1 MACRLF
7 GVIRNWIAK
16 YSLQKLYL
24 RLKEYKTFEVKEM
37 ELDEKK
43 YLYLLFILPIVV
55 LFFLYNLYWKR
66 KKQREFGDLDLVK
79 KLSPESSFFKP
90 ILKLG
95 VLLLALTG
103 LILGLVNPKIGT
115 KMETVKREGIDIVFA
130 IDVSKSMLAEDVA
143 PNRLE
148 KSKQIVSQIIN
159 QLGSDRIGIVAYA
172 GNSFPVL
179 PITTDYSVAKMFLQS
194 MNTDM
199 VSSVGTSLDEAIK
212 LSATYF
218 DDKKTSKLLIMIS
231 DGEDHSEGAEAA
243 AEEANKLGIKIITIG
258 VGTEKG
264 GMIPLKQNGVV
275 QGFKRDSNNEIVI
288 TKLNQ
293 ESLTA
298 IAKATKGGYV
308 KGTNTKDVVEY
319 VKNALNN
326 IEKTEFEATQM
337 ADFQSQFQ
345 WFLGIAFILLV
356 LDVFLLERKTKWVR
370 KLNLFNDKE

>member
-1 MACRLF
+1 
-7 GVIRNWIAK
+7 
-16 YSLQKLYL
+16 
-24 RLKEYKTFEVKEM
+24 M

-43 YLYLLFILPIVV
+43 YLYLLFLLPLLV
-55 LFFLYNLYWKR
+55 LVFLFNMYWKR
-66 KKQREFGDLDLVK
+66 KKQREFGDLELVQR
-79 KLSPESSFFKP
+79 LSPESSVFKP

-95 VLLLALTG
+95 VLLLALTA

-130 IDVSKSMLAEDVA
+130 IDVSKSMLCEDVA
-143 PNRLE
+143 PNRLD
-148 KSKQIVSQIIN
+148 KSKQLVSQIIN
-159 QLGSDRIGIVAYA
+159 QLGNDRIGIVAYA
-172 GNSFPVL
+172 GSSFPVL

-218 DDKKTSKLLIMIS
+218 DDKKTSKLLILVS

-258 VGTEKG
+258 VGTPNG
-264 GMIPLKQNGVV
+264 GTIPLRRNGVME
-275 QGFKRDSNNEIVI
+275 GLKRDSNNEVVI
-288 TKLNQ
+288 TKLNS

-298 IAKATKGGYV
+298 IAKATKGGYAN
-308 KGTNTKDVVEY
+308 GANTKEVIDY

-326 IEKTEFEATQM
+326 IRTGKVEDTF
-337 ADFQSQFQ
+337 
-345 WFLGIAFILLV
+345 G
-356 LDVFLLERKTKWVR
+356 WVW
-370 KLNLFNDKE
+370 NIHA

>member
-1 MACRLF
+1 
-7 GVIRNWIAK
+7 
-16 YSLQKLYL
+16 
-24 RLKEYKTFEVKEM
+24 M

-43 YLYLLFILPIVV
+43 YLYLLFILPLVV
-55 LFFLYNLYWKR
+55 LIFLFNLYWKR
-66 KKQREFGDLDLVK
+66 KKQREFGDLEMVK
-79 KLSPESSFFKP
+79 KLSPESSVFKP
-90 ILKLG
+90 VLKVS
-95 VLLLALTG
+95 VLILALLG

-130 IDVSKSMLAEDVA
+130 VDVSKSMLAEDVA
-143 PNRLE
+143 PNRLD

-172 GNSFPVL
+172 GSAFPVL

-199 VSSVGTSLDEAIK
+199 VSSVGTSFNEAIK
-212 LSATYF
+212 LSSTYF

-231 DGEDHSEGAEAA
+231 DGEDHNEGAEEA

-264 GMIPLKQNGVV
+264 GTIPLKRNGIVE
-275 QGFKRDSNNEIVI
+275 GFKKDNNNEVVI
-288 TKLNQ
+288 TKLVP

-308 KGTNTKDVVEY
+308 NGNNTKEVLEY
-319 VKNALNN
+319 IKNALNN
-326 IEKTEFEATQM
+326 IQKTEFEATEM

-345 WFLGIAFILLV
+345 WFLGFAFLLLFV
-356 LDVFLLERKTKWVR
+356 DVFLLERKTSWVK
-370 KLNLFNDKE
+370 KLDLFNENK

>member
-1 MACRLF
+1 
-7 GVIRNWIAK
+7 
-16 YSLQKLYL
+16 
-24 RLKEYKTFEVKEM
+24 M

-43 YLYLLFILPIVV
+43 YLYLLLILPLVV
-55 LFFLYNLYWKR
+55 LIFLFNLYWKR
-66 KKQREFGDLDLVK
+66 KKQREFGDLEMVK
-79 KLSPESSFFKP
+79 KLSPESSVFKP
-90 ILKLG
+90 VLKVS
-95 VLLLALTG
+95 VLILALLG

-130 IDVSKSMLAEDVA
+130 VDVSKSMLAEDIA
-143 PNRLE
+143 PNRLD

-172 GNSFPVL
+172 GSAFPVL

-199 VSSVGTSLDEAIK
+199 VSSVGTSFNEAIK
-212 LSATYF
+212 LSSTYF

-231 DGEDHSEGAEAA
+231 DGEDHNEGAEEA

-264 GMIPLKQNGVV
+264 GTIPLKRNGIIE
-275 QGFKRDSNNEIVI
+275 GFKKDNNNEVVI
-288 TKLNQ
+288 TKLVP

-308 KGTNTKDVVEY
+308 NGNNTKEVLEY
-319 VKNALNN
+319 VKNTLDN
-326 IEKTEFEATQM
+326 IQKTEFEATEM

-345 WFLGIAFILLV
+345 WFLGFAFLLLFV
-356 LDVFLLERKTKWVR
+356 DVFLLERKTSWVK
-370 KLNLFNDKE
+370 KLNLFNENK